1 MMLSR
6 LALALVLCLAAT
18 GARADGKLFIVGGNA
33 QSDILFD
40 RFVALAGGDAAKI
53 CIFGTNSSD
62 PQDSRQFYAGLFEE
76 RGAATVEVEV
86 TMQNSAWN
94 TEPFDDDFFTFDDPD
109 EEVRTTEERLT
120 EDPATVALVETCNA
134 VWFGGGNQNR
144 GAFAL
149 LNRDGSDTPVMAA
162 IRGIVAEGGAF
173 GGTSAGAAVQSDP
186 MIVNGTSIDS
196 LSLPAGPLRVGTSN
210 GFGLLPP
217 GFLADQ
223 HFLVWGRLG
232 RLLVAMADNGIAQG
246 VGVNEDTAVLVDL
259 DSGVWEI
266 VGTSQALV
274 VELEDPGD
282 PTAAIVHL
290 LGHGDRYDTVARR
303 AVVNGAL
310 GDITGDPFLTQAPI
324 FKLGVF
330 NADVVPEIITLAVD
344 TIGETSG
351 VGIDFLGSADPRYS
365 VYGVQLRFAQT
376 DLTRA
381 YLCFRSCRGDNPN
394 RSGSLARYSVTDM
407 RATVETLAIAVTE
420 VENPESRRGRS
431 RAVRDLIRAAIGLPK
446 P

>member
-1 MMLSR
+1 MLSR
-6 LALALVLCLAAT
+6 LAFAVVLSLVAT
-18 GARADGKLFIVGGNA
+18 GARADGTLFIVGGNA

-40 RFVALAGGDAAKI
+40 RFVELSGGGSARI

-62 PQDSRQFYAGLFEE
+62 PQDSRDFYAGLFRD
-76 RGAATVEVEV
+76 RGADTVAVEV

-94 TEPFDDDFFTFDDPD
+94 TVPFEDDFFTFDDPED
-109 EEVRTTEERLT
+109 EVRTTEDRLT
-120 EDPATVALVETCNA
+120 EDPTTVALVETCNA

-149 LNRDGSDTPVMAA
+149 LNQDGSDTPVMAA
-162 IRGIVAEGGAF
+162 IRQIVAGGGAF

-196 LSLPAGPLRVGTSN
+196 LSLPTGPLRVGTSN
-210 GFGLLPP
+210 GFGLLPA

-232 RLLVAMADNGIAQG
+232 RLLVAMADNGIPQA
-246 VGVNEDTAVLVDL
+246 VGVNEDTAVEVDL
-259 DSGVWEI
+259 DSGIWEV

-290 LGHGDRYDTVARR
+290 LGHGDRYDTAART
-303 AVVNGAL
+303 VTVNDEL
-310 GDITGDPFLTQAPI
+310 SDITDDPFLPQAPI

-330 NADVVPEIITLAVD
+330 NADVIPEIITLAVD

-365 VYGVQLRFAQT
+365 VYGVQLSFAQT
-376 DLTRA
+376 DATQA
-381 YLCFRSCRGDNPN
+381 YLCFRSCRADNPN
-394 RSGSLARYSVTDM
+394 RSGSLARYSVTNM
-407 RATVETLAIAVTE
+407 RTSVDTLAIAVTE
-420 VENPESRRGRS
+420 VDRPETPRGRI
-431 RAVRDLIRAAIGLPK
+431 RAIKDLIKAAIGLPR

>member
-1 MMLSR
+1 
-6 LALALVLCLAAT
+6 
-18 GARADGKLFIVGGNA
+18 
-33 QSDILFD
+33 
-40 RFVALAGGDAAKI
+40 
-53 CIFGTNSSD
+53 
-62 PQDSRQFYAGLFEE
+62 
-76 RGAATVEVEV
+76 
-86 TMQNSAWN
+86 
-94 TEPFDDDFFTFDDPD
+94 
-109 EEVRTTEERLT
+109 
-120 EDPATVALVETCNA
+120 
-134 VWFGGGNQNR
+134 
-144 GAFAL
+144 
-149 LNRDGSDTPVMAA
+149 
-162 IRGIVAEGGAF
+162 
-173 GGTSAGAAVQSDP
+173 
-186 MIVNGTSIDS
+186 
-196 LSLPAGPLRVGTSN
+196 
-210 GFGLLPP
+210 
-217 GFLADQ
+217 
-223 HFLVWGRLG
+223 
-232 RLLVAMADNGIAQG
+232 MADNGIAQG

-376 DLTRA
+376 DLTLA

-394 RSGSLARYSVTDM
+394 RSGSLARYSVNRHARHRRDPGD
-407 RATVETLAIAVTE
+407 RGH
-420 VENPESRRGRS
+420 RGREPGVPPGPEPG
-431 RAVRDLIRAAIGLPK
+431 RQGPDQGRDRPAKAVSGPGVTRSAAAATAYDREAWR
-446 P
+446 